1 VGWRDLIS
9 QRWEE
14 LKSIVTNE
22 VAYAGKV
29 IDDKIE
35 TGKEIVGE
43 VKSVVTNEAAYVGKV
58 IDNKIETGKEIV
70 GEVKSVVTNEA
81 DYAGKVIGNKIET
94 GKEIVG
100 EVRNVVT
107 NEAAY
112 VGEVVGNT
120 IETGKEYIKE
130 APAVIKDKAT
140 SIGNRFG
147 DTMEKGRAYVNDT
160 ILNNPTVKNWAE
172 NLRNPSLPGDGLKD
186 LDNLFTSGLG
196 FSKPSVE
203 LYVGGEKKDWKI
215 DVSVVNDRDIGVNST
230 AVSVIKDYVPDD
242 WLDAWDFASTQV
254 IQTPSPPQVKLAA
267 QISKA
272 GATGAKF
279 LRKVGKSL
287 SKAEKTADVVKESSN
302 AGKDFVGTLKGQS
315 VKLPGVKTEV
325 INYTKRNPAETAELR
340 KLFDSTER
348 KKFLQGLSEDTE
360 RLKKAGLSDADIARM
375 GNGQNPRNWQ
385 VHHKVPLDAG
395 GTNAM
400 DNLVLIENDPYH
412 KVITN
417 FQITSTKGLL
427 SGETKIL
434 EWPIPEGNIYP
445 PGH

>member
-58 IDNKIETGKEIV
+58 ID
-70 GEVKSVVTNEA
+70 
-81 DYAGKVIGNKIET
+81 NKIET

-375 GNGQNPRNWQ
+375 ENGQNPRNWQ

>member
-1 VGWRDLIS
+1 
-9 QRWEE
+9 
-14 LKSIVTNE
+14 
-22 VAYAGKV
+22 
-29 IDDKIE
+29 
-35 TGKEIVGE
+35 
-43 VKSVVTNEAAYVGKV
+43 
-58 IDNKIETGKEIV
+58 
-70 GEVKSVVTNEA
+70 
-81 DYAGKVIGNKIET
+81 
-94 GKEIVG
+94 
-100 EVRNVVT
+100 
-107 NEAAY
+107 
-112 VGEVVGNT
+112 
-120 IETGKEYIKE
+120 
-130 APAVIKDKAT
+130 
-140 SIGNRFG
+140 
-147 DTMEKGRAYVNDT
+147 
-160 ILNNPTVKNWAE
+160 
-172 NLRNPSLPGDGLKD
+172 
-186 LDNLFTSGLG
+186 
-196 FSKPSVE
+196 
-203 LYVGGEKKDWKI
+203 
-215 DVSVVNDRDIGVNST
+215 
-230 AVSVIKDYVPDD
+230 VSVIKDYVPDD

-375 GNGQNPRNWQ
+375 ENGQNPRNWQ